1 MRARLKILLTLCR
14 PAAHAQF
21 ENFFLPD
28 AVSKSTRFAG
38 AASVTQWQDNR
49 TVTTKS
55 LFGSALDCRV
65 QPIIHRN
72 CRARTGSKSRRSTLD
87 LRECCLIP
95 FLTVSR
101 VPGSWRPGKPGERT

>member
-38 AASVTQWQDNR
+38 AANVTQWQDDR
-49 TVTTKS
+49 AVTTKS
-55 LFGSALDCRV
+55 LFGSALD
-65 QPIIHRN
+65 
-72 CRARTGSKSRRSTLD
+72 AAAFSRSSIETVE
-87 LRECCLIP
+87 REP
-95 FLTVSR
+95 APSAGAAHLTCVSAASF
-101 VPGSWRPGKPGERT
+101 PS